1 MIKIDLILASTALAL
16 LLLGCQQTAPHPNA
30 GATPIA
36 QEESPR
42 IGYLAPNFRLT
53 NLKGEDVSVAGLAGK
68 VLFINFW
75 ATWCTPCKAE
85 MPSME
90 LLYQDYKDK
99 GFEMLAVS
107 SDMEGASVVQP
118 FVQELALS
126 YPVLLDPD
134 FHVDDKY
141 LIQSVP
147 TTILVDKNGVITHR
161 MVGARNWDAPESRE
175 LIDKL
180 LRIKGS

>member
-1 MIKIDLILASTALAL
+1 MKKRDSILTSSAFAL
-16 LLLGCQQTAPHPNA
+16 LLIGCQQAAPHPNA

-36 QEESPR
+36 KEESPR
-42 IGYLAPNFRLT
+42 IGYLAPNFRLI
-53 NLKGEDVSVAGLAGK
+53 NLHGEDVSVAGLAGK

-90 LLYQDYKDK
+90 LLYHDYKNK
-99 GFEMLAVS
+99 EFEMLAVS

-118 FVQELALS
+118 FVQKLALS
-126 YPVLLDPD
+126 YPILLDPD

-161 MVGARNWDAPESRE
+161 MVGARDWDAPESRD
-175 LIDKL
+175 LINKL
-180 LRIKGS
+180 LRIN